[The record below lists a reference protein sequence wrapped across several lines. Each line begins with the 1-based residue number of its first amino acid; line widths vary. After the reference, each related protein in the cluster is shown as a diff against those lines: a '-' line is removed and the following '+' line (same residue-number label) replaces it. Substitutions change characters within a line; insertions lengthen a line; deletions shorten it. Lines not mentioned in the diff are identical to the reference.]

1 VVYLKITG
9 QYLAAL
15 ACVLALN
22 FALPRIAP
30 GNPASYLVGSIELQL
45 MSEEQIRRVLHEFK
59 LDLPL
64 PVQFKNYLA
73 GIFRGDLGISTIYG
87 RPVWDMLKARLPWT
101 LLLMSLSLLV
111 SAVLGIAAG
120 VLGAWKR
127 GGGRDIGPLVLV
139 MVLGSTP
146 PFWVAMLFITLFSA
160 ALGWLPSF
168 GAYSI
173 GAAPGTAAYAA
184 SVIKHLVMPVLTL
197 SIIKTGSLYLTV
209 RSSMIIA
216 LEEDYILLAHAKGLR
231 ERAVIFVHALRNAIL
246 PIYTHLMTG
255 LGALVGGSAV
265 VETVFSYPGIG
276 NTIYESVRARDYNL
290 LQGSFLVV
298 SVSIL
303 IANLLADLGY
313 PLLDPRVRRQGV
325 PA

>member
-1 VVYLKITG
+1 VVYLKIAG
-9 QYLAAL
+9 QYLAVL
-15 ACVLALN
+15 FCILALN

-30 GNPASYLVGSIELQL
+30 GNPASYLVGSLNLQI
-45 MSEEQIRRVLHEFK
+45 MSEEEINRVLREFK

-64 PVQFKNYLA
+64 PVQFKNYLG
-73 GIFRGDLGISTIYG
+73 GIFRGDMGISTVYG
-87 RPVWDMLKARLPWT
+87 RPVWDILRARLPWT
-101 LLLMSLSLLV
+101 LLLMGLSLLV
-111 SAVLGIAAG
+111 SSVLGVVIG

-127 GGGRDIGPLVLV
+127 GGGRDIWPLLLV
-139 MVLGSTP
+139 MVLGSVP

-160 ALGWLPSF
+160 VLGWLPSF

-173 GAAPGTAAYAA
+173 GAVPGTGAYTA
-184 SVIKHLVMPVLTL
+184 SVIKHLVMPVMTL
-197 SIIKTGSLYLTV
+197 SIIKTGSMYLTT

-231 ERAVIFVHALRNAIL
+231 EKAVVFVHALRNAIL
-246 PIYTHLMTG
+246 PVYTHLMTG

-265 VETVFSYPGIG
+265 VETVFSYPGLG

-290 LQGSFLVV
+290 LQGSFLVI